1 MRLEQVLSLQETAEA
16 VRGSLHGRGDL
27 PVPGISTDSRSVV
40 PGELFVALRGPK
52 FDGHEYIPDALARGA
67 AAVLSEKELPE
78 KSAPAA
84 VVVPDTLRALGDL
97 ARHYRDKFPV
107 PLVAIT
113 GSNGKTS
120 TKEILTAILR
130 KAWGEDRVLGSSGNF
145 NNQVGVPL
153 TLFTLRKNHRAAVLE
168 FGTNQEGEIARLGKI
183 AAPTVGVIT
192 NVGSSHLAGLGGIE
206 GVARE
211 KESLLFSLPTG
222 IGRAVLNADDP
233 RVLAMA
239 SRYRERGG
247 EAVLFGL
254 SPEAAVRA
262 DGIRPRDWGLEF
274 EVKFPNCGLPAKL
287 NFPGVSGV
295 RNVLAA
301 GAAAFTLGLSPE
313 EIVSAWEGFKPF
325 PGRLAPV
332 LSGRGY
338 WVIDDTYNAN
348 PNSTAEALQVLS
360 ERLALAGARSGRGQT
375 WAILGE
381 MLELGDET
389 REAHFRVGEQAARLG
404 IDCLVLLDS
413 PDGAIRALSEGARAA
428 GMAGEKIRVFPDH
441 GRLIEGIRR
450 LIAPEDLVLVKG
462 SRATRMDQVVKT
474 LVENHDL

>member
-1 MRLEQVLSLQETAEA
+1 MRLEMVLSLQETAEA

-27 PVPGISTDSRSVV
+27 PVPGISTDSRSVG
-40 PGELFVALRGPK
+40 PGELFVALRGQK
-52 FDGHEYIPDALARGA
+52 FDGHEYIPEALARGA
-67 AAVLSEKELPE
+67 EAILSEKDLPE
-78 KSAPAA
+78 KSAAGPAV

-153 TLFTLRKNHRAAVLE
+153 TLFTLRKNQRAAVLE
-168 FGTNQEGEIARLGKI
+168 FGTNQEGEIARLGEI

-211 KESLLFSLPTG
+211 KESLLFSLPPG

-247 EAVLFGL
+247 EVVFFGL

-262 DGIRPRDWGLEF
+262 NGIRPRDWGLEL
-274 EVKFPNCGLPAKL
+274 EVEFPRRKFPVALK
-287 NFPGVSGV
+287 FPGVSGV
-295 RNVLAA
+295 RNALAA
-301 GAAAFTLGLSPE
+301 GAAAFTLGLTPE
-313 EIVSAWEGFKPF
+313 EIVSAWEGLQPF

-332 LSGRGY
+332 VSGRGY

-360 ERLALAGARSGRGQT
+360 ERRARAGRGKA
-375 WAILGE
+375 WAVLGE
-381 MLELGDET
+381 MLELGAET
-389 REAHFRVGEQAARLG
+389 RAAHFRIGEQAARLG
-404 IDCLVLLDS
+404 IDRLVLLDS

-428 GMAGEKIRVFPDH
+428 GMEGEKIRVFPDH
-441 GRLIEGIRR
+441 GQLAEGIRR

>member
-1 MRLEQVLSLQETAEA
+1 MRLELVLSLRETAEA
-16 VRGSLHGRGDL
+16 VRGSLCGRGDL
-27 PVPGISTDSRSVV
+27 PVPGISTDSRSVE
-40 PGELFVALRGPK
+40 PGELFVALRGPN
-52 FDGHEYIPDALARGA
+52 FDGHEYIPEALARGA
-67 AAVLSEKELPE
+67 TAVLCERNLSE

-130 KAWGEDRVLGSSGNF
+130 KAWGEEQVLGSSGNF

-153 TLFTLRKNHRAAVLE
+153 TLFTLRKKQRAAVLE

-183 AAPTVGVIT
+183 AAPTIGVIT

-211 KESLLFSLPTG
+211 KESLLFSLPAK

-239 SRYRERGG
+239 ARYREKGG
-247 EAVLFGL
+247 ETVFFGL

-262 DGIRPRDWGLEF
+262 NGIRPREWGLDL
-274 EVKFPNCGLPAKL
+274 EVDFPRRKFTVKL
-287 NFPGVSGV
+287 KFPGVSGV

-301 GAAAFTLGLSPE
+301 GAAAFTLGLNPE
-313 EIVSAWEGFKPF
+313 EIVSAWEGLKPF

-332 LSGRGY
+332 RSGRGY

-360 ERLALAGARSGRGQT
+360 ERRALARSGRGKA

-381 MLELGDET
+381 MLELGDEA
-389 REAHFRVGEQAARLG
+389 REAHFRAGEQAARLG
-404 IDCLVLLDS
+404 IDRLVLLDS

-428 GMAGEKIRVFPDH
+428 GMSGENIRVFPDH
-441 GRLIEGIRR
+441 GRLTDEIKR